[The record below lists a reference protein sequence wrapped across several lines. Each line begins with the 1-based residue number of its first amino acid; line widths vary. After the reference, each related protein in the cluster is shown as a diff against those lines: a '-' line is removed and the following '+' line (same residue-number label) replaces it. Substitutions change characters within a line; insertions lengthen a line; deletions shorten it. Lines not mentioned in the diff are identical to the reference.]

1 MRLVKKCHI
10 SIAYWHSFAHMQS
23 NPVLDPWTD
32 NSYGAPP
39 FQSVTAEHILP
50 ALRKCIQ
57 DATAALNEICSN
69 IKEEPTFA
77 NTVIP
82 YETDSRLTK
91 LRHVRS
97 FFISVV
103 NTVEEFRSVKAP
115 GYELLQQFDRHPC
128 QSMILGRLAKVDIR
142 HLSAEDK
149 RLVRVVTE
157 GFKSRGITLKDD
169 PQSVSAS
176 SLKIELTS
184 LRSAYAQAI
193 KHHMAGAAEFVLSN
207 PSIADA
213 QLLSAYDALE
223 TQPSD
228 DSLSFSHEKKDKAV
242 CRYRVPNHPDA
253 VDRVLSNCSD
263 RSVREIVWTNF
274 RNRGKPANYGTAQRM
289 LIARSKF
296 ANITGF
302 QNHAQ
307 FSMRHSMV
315 SDAAEVLKLCGTLLE
330 PAKRAFQR
338 EMSQLLE
345 VSAGDGIIDSR
356 DFMPWDYKY
365 YYDKLRKGDPSLA
378 SFEEL
383 PTFKLAEVMNG
394 LTWLVQELYGDN
406 MAPAP
411 DAPRYHQHVLPYS
424 LKSSSG
430 ALLGL
435 MYVDV
440 WTRPGK
446 SPGNWTQ
453 HIIRASSATGGRHVV
468 SLNCNFEHLIGDP
481 DGLNFDHVRLLLRE
495 FGHCLH
501 CLYSDVKYASL
512 SGMTTPD
519 DHVDLPSTLHERFLH
534 DPRFL
539 CRLTTAKLPVGIC
552 SKLMANF
559 CKNIGYTMLR
569 AVSSSI
575 LDLRLHTLPL
585 HVLETLNVEDFELK
599 LHGELG
605 MPPQIPYLYESSSFD
620 HVFCLDY
627 RYYLYVQQTCSSLV
641 LRSFFLEIS
650 NHLISGT
657 CGLLFWFRPHF
668 LYF

>member
-1 MRLVKKCHI
+1 
-10 SIAYWHSFAHMQS
+10 
-23 NPVLDPWTD
+23 
-32 NSYGAPP
+32 
-39 FQSVTAEHILP
+39 
-50 ALRKCIQ
+50 
-57 DATAALNEICSN
+57 
-69 IKEEPTFA
+69 
-77 NTVIP
+77 
-82 YETDSRLTK
+82 
-91 LRHVRS
+91 
-97 FFISVV
+97 
-103 NTVEEFRSVKAP
+103 
-115 GYELLQQFDRHPC
+115 
-128 QSMILGRLAKVDIR
+128 
-142 HLSAEDK
+142 
-149 RLVRVVTE
+149 
-157 GFKSRGITLKDD
+157 
-169 PQSVSAS
+169 
-176 SLKIELTS
+176 
-184 LRSAYAQAI
+184 
-193 KHHMAGAAEFVLSN
+193 
-207 PSIADA
+207 
-213 QLLSAYDALE
+213 
-223 TQPSD
+223 
-228 DSLSFSHEKKDKAV
+228 
-242 CRYRVPNHPDA
+242 VPNYPDV
-253 VDRVLSNCSD
+253 VDRVLSNCSV

-274 RNRGKPANYGTAQRM
+274 RNRGKPANYGTAQRI

-296 ANITGF
+296 ANIMGF

-315 SDAAEVLKLCGTLLE
+315 SDAEEVLTLCGTLLE

-411 DAPRYHQHVLPYS
+411 DAPRYHEHVLPYS

-519 DHVDLPSTLHERFLH
+519 DHVDLPSTLHEKFLH

-599 LHGELG
+599 LYAELG

-627 RYYLYVQQTCSSLV
+627 RYYL
-641 LRSFFLEIS
+641 
-650 NHLISGT
+650 
-657 CGLLFWFRPHF
+657 
-668 LYF
+668 